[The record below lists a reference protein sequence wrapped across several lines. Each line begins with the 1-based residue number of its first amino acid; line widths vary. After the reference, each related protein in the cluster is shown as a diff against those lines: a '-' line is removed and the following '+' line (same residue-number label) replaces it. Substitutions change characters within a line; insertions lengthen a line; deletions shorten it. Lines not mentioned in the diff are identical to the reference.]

1 MPATLAASHIEGGL
15 IRVTGPNQRCRVERS
30 ACFRNSG
37 GVRSVITS
45 WNHLSFGTATRDSS
59 QLTKFLRDLPGCAI
73 TGTLMPEA
81 NISADDYLERI
92 SNSSVYDVARET
104 PLELAKNL
112 SARFRNRIWLK
123 REDLQPVFSFKLR
136 GAYNKIA
143 SLSDEALQAGVIC
156 SSAGNHAQGVALAA
170 KRRGVR
176 AVIVMPVTTPS
187 IKVDAVRSL
196 GGEVVLHG
204 DTYDDAF
211 ARASE
216 LQEDQ
221 GLTFI
226 HPFDDPDVIAG
237 QATIGVEIMKQARNR
252 PDVIFVPIGGGG
264 LIAGISLY
272 IKSRHPDVRVIGVE
286 PEDSAAMQAS
296 LAAGKPVR
304 LDHVGIFADGVAVR
318 RVGDETFRLCQQYV
332 DEIITVDTDHI
343 CAAIQD
349 IFEDTRSIVEPAGG
363 LAIAGA
369 KKYIADNNVA
379 DQDLVAVCCG
389 ANVNFD
395 RLRHIAERAAIGEE
409 KEMLLAV
416 EIPEKPGSFRHF
428 CEALGRRS
436 VTEFNYRY
444 SDSAK
449 AHIFVGVE
457 LHRGL
462 AERRELVEHLQAK
475 GYRVK
480 DLSDNEMAKLHV
492 RHMVGGR
499 SPNIANER
507 IYRFEFPERP
517 GALLDFLNAIGT
529 DWNISLFH
537 YRNHGSDYGRI
548 LAGIDVPERDTA
560 ELEAHLADLG
570 YAHWEESDNPAY
582 RIFLA

>member
-1 MPATLAASHIEGGL
+1 MKDSQYLDRIAAS
-15 IRVTGPNQRCRVERS
+15 R
-30 ACFRNSG
+30 
-37 GVRSVITS
+37 
-45 WNHLSFGTATRDSS
+45 
-59 QLTKFLRDLPGCAI
+59 
-73 TGTLMPEA
+73 
-81 NISADDYLERI
+81 
-92 SNSSVYDVARET
+92 VYDVADKT
-104 PLELAKNL
+104 PLEPAHNL
-112 SARFRNRIWLK
+112 SRRFGNQILLK

-143 SLSDEALQAGVIC
+143 SLPDDEITSGVIC

-170 KRRGVR
+170 KRRGVP
-176 AVIVMPVTTPS
+176 AMIVMPVTTPS
-187 IKVDAVRSL
+187 IKVDAVRAL
-196 GGEVVLHG
+196 GGEVILHG
-204 DTYDDAF
+204 DTYDDAYAH
-211 ARASE
+211 ARRLE
-216 LQEDQ
+216 REQ
-221 GLTFI
+221 GLIFI

-237 QATIGVEIMKQARNR
+237 QGTIAAEILEQAG
-252 PDVIFVPIGGGG
+252 DDIDAIFVPIGGGG
-264 LIAGISLY
+264 LIAGISVYVKLTRPQ
-272 IKSRHPDVRVIGVE
+272 IKIIGVE
-286 PEDSAAMQAS
+286 PEDSAAMTDS
-296 LAAGKPVR
+296 LAAGRPVT

-318 RVGDETFRLCQQYV
+318 RVGDETFRLCQEYV
-332 DEIITVDTDHI
+332 DEIVTVDTDHI

-369 KKYIADNNVA
+369 KKYISENGIK
-379 DQDLVAVCCG
+379 DQNLVAICCG

-416 EIPEKPGSFRHF
+416 EIPEEPGSFRHF
-428 CEALGRRS
+428 CESLGRRS

-444 SDSAK
+444 CDAEK

-457 LHRGL
+457 LRHGL
-462 AERRELVEHLQAK
+462 AERRELLDSLQEA
-475 GYRVK
+475 GYRVA

-499 SPNIANER
+499 SPAIANEHLF
-507 IYRFEFPERP
+507 RFEFPERP

-537 YRNHGSDYGRI
+537 YRNHGSDYGRV
-548 LAGIDVPERDTA
+548 LAGIDVPEEETS
-560 ELEAHLADLG
+560 ELHRHLADLG
-570 YAHWEESDNPAY
+570 YTWREESDNPAY